1 MKKSILLLVF
11 TIVMSS
17 SLFAQK
23 NMDSKIDTKVTT
35 YIERVES
42 KITLTDQEKETLIAL
57 ITKHA
62 KASLELN
69 KVYEKGSEELKAERK
84 ENNKRYSRSLRDT
97 FGAERAKEIK
107 IASRKNKGKG
117 KKKKN

>member
-11 TIVMSS
+11 SIVMSS

-23 NMDSKIDTKVTT
+23 NMDAKVDKKVNT

-42 KITLTDQEKETLIAL
+42 KITLTSEEKETLTTL
-57 ITKHA
+57 IITHT
-62 KASLELN
+62 KASFETN
-69 KVYEKGSEELKAERK
+69 KNFEKGSEELKAKRK
-84 ENNKRYSRSLRDT
+84 ENNQKYGKSLNKA
-97 FGAERAKEIK
+97 FGKERAKEIR
-107 IASRKNKGKG
+107 IAGKNNKG

>member
-11 TIVMSS
+11 TFVMSN

-23 NMDSKIDTKVTT
+23 SMDSKIDNKVTT

-42 KITLTDQEKETLIAL
+42 KITLTDQENETLIAL
-57 ITKHA
+57 ITKHT
-62 KASLELN
+62 KATLKLN
-69 KVYEKGSEELKAERK
+69 KEYEKGSEELKAKRK
-84 ENNKRYSRSLRDT
+84 ENNKSYLSSLKDA
-97 FGAERAKEIK
+97 FGAERANEIK
-107 IASRKNKGKG
+107 IASRKNKSKR